1 MASRKRTRRV
11 ISKSKM
17 YGIHPWVDQ
26 VDAIDQII
34 KETGIRESIVLRKL
48 LDEALTARRR
58 KAADEAL
65 FGLTSDQTSAQYRK
79 TLEDLLVKVIKQNV
93 TSLRMQDI
101 SLALVQ
107 ETLAE
112 ARAGRNL
119 DWEQLT
125 PAFKERG
132 LSKKEIA
139 KRFDDETE
147 AAKDF
152 AYGVAQD
159 VKTQQER

>member
-1 MASRKRTRRV
+1 MASKKRARRV

-65 FGLTSDQTSAQYRK
+65 SELTSGQESAQYRK
-79 TLEDLLVKVIKQNV
+79 TLEDLLGKVSSR
-93 TSLRMQDI
+93 TPLR
-101 SLALVQ
+101 SACRTLVWRSFRKHSQ
-107 ETLAE
+107 KLVRE
-112 ARAGRNL
+112 GIWIGSN
-119 DWEQLT
+119 
-125 PAFKERG
+125 
-132 LSKKEIA
+132 
-139 KRFDDETE
+139 
-147 AAKDF
+147 
-152 AYGVAQD
+152 
-159 VKTQQER
+159 